1 MSFAEGNLNLRQLVE
16 TSIRVCTSANPKNK
30 IPVVAN
36 FDSSIPDWILGDEAV
51 NGLEAVSVVSK
62 SPYDLIFMDLQMP
75 TMDGYEAMRIIRAN
89 DAIIQPRIIVISAN
103 VQPEDVSNSYSTG
116 ADGFLPKPINREA
129 MVNIIDALS

>member
-1 MSFAEGNLNLRQLVE
+1 
-16 TSIRVCTSANPKNK
+16 
-30 IPVVAN
+30 
-36 FDSSIPDWILGDEAV
+36 
-51 NGLEAVSVVSK
+51 
-62 SPYDLIFMDLQMP
+62 MDLQMP